1 MKNLKP
7 LSIYI
12 HIPFCKEKC
21 FYCDFLSFKG
31 RENYFLAYKNALL
44 NEIKEFALQNKNIY
58 EIKTIFIGGGTPS
71 VFPIGYIGE
80 IMESIFS
87 NFFVSKDAEISIE
100 ANPGT
105 LSYEIIKHFKE
116 NEINRIS
123 LGVQS
128 LNNDIL
134 KNIGRI
140 HTAEQFY
147 ENYNNVRKVGFEN
160 VNVDLMFS
168 LPNQTLEIFENTIYK
183 ILELQPE
190 HISCYSLILEEDT
203 KFYDMYEKGIF
214 KPVDDELDRKFYYKA
229 IDIFEKNNYNLY
241 EISNFSKPNKQCKHN
256 IIYWER
262 GEYIGFGIGASSLL
276 NNTRFSNTRSFLDYI
291 NFKNEKEFEILQKED
306 MYSEFVFLGLRMT
319 KGISKEKFK
328 KEFGIDI
335 RNIYKKELE
344 KFLEN
349 GLLLEK
355 DDFIYLS
362 KKGIDLSNV
371 VFSEFI

>member
-1 MKNLKP
+1 MNNLKP

-31 RENYFLAYKNALL
+31 RENYFLDYKKALL
-44 NEIKEFALQNKNIY
+44 NEINEFANKNKNIY

-71 VFPIGYIGE
+71 VLPIGFVGE
-80 IMESIFS
+80 IMESIFL
-87 NFFVSKDAEISIE
+87 NFNVSKNAEISIE
-100 ANPGT
+100 ANPGS
-105 LSYEIIKHFKE
+105 LSYDIIKHFKDSY
-116 NEINRIS
+116 INRIS

-128 LNNDIL
+128 LDNEIL
-134 KNIGRI
+134 KKIGRI

-147 ENYNNVRKVGFEN
+147 ENYSNIRKAGFEN

-168 LPNQTLEIFENTIYK
+168 LPSQTLEIFEDTINK
-183 ILELQPE
+183 ILDLSPE
-190 HISCYSLILEEDT
+190 HISCYSLILEEGT
-203 KFYDMYEKGIF
+203 KFYNMYEKGELI
-214 KPVDDELDRKFYYKA
+214 PTNEDLDREFYYKA
-229 IDIFEKNNYNLY
+229 IEYFEKNNYNLY
-241 EISNFSKPNKQCKHN
+241 EISNFAKHNMECKHN

-262 GEYIGFGIGASSLL
+262 KEYIGFGIGASSLL
-276 NNTRFSNTRSFLDYI
+276 NNTRFSNTRNFFDYI
-291 NFKNEKEFEILQKED
+291 NLKNEKEIEILKKED

-335 RNIYKKELE
+335 NNIYKKEIE
-344 KFLEN
+344 KFLKN

-355 DDFIYLS
+355 GDFIYLS
-362 KKGIDLSNV
+362 KKGIDLSNI